1 MAELPK
7 TPDWPWHRVL
17 YELYERGHSLASL
30 GRRFACAPS
39 NFANVRRQA
48 RPGRQAQIA
57 SAIGLSPLAIW
68 PSRYEPST
76 GRPLTH
82 REWKCAEAPET
93 APETAPDAAP
103 ASQPASQGTP
113 E

>member
-1 MAELPK
+1 MPETPK

-17 YELYERGHSLASL
+17 FELAERGHSLASL
-30 GRRFACAPS
+30 GRRFACVPS
-39 NFANVRRQA
+39 NYANVRLQA

-76 GRPLTH
+76 GRPLTY
-82 REWKCAEAPET
+82 REWKRAQ